1 MLIIM
6 PMRRESIM
14 SRPRIVLAA
23 LLLAFLPGVAL
34 AQGGELKIAYVD
46 SDAVIKQAPG
56 YTEANEEF
64 NRTANEWR
72 DSLAQ
77 RQQGLQELFEEY
89 KRQEVILSPE
99 KKIERQEEMLR
110 LEREMQEYFQS
121 KFGPEG
127 EAGTRQA
134 ELMQP
139 IIERVNRV
147 IDQTRQQGQ
156 YSLIFDLNDGALVAG
171 DPALNIT
178 EEVIQKLRASEPVAP
193 SSD

>member
-1 MLIIM
+1 
-6 PMRRESIM
+6 
-14 SRPRIVLAA
+14 
-23 LLLAFLPGVAL
+23 
-34 AQGGELKIAYVD
+34 
-46 SDAVIKQAPG
+46 
-56 YTEANEEF
+56 
-64 NRTANEWR
+64 
-72 DSLAQ
+72 
-77 RQQGLQELFEEY
+77 
-89 KRQEVILSPE
+89 
-99 KKIERQEEMLR
+99 MLR

-121 KFGPEG
+121 KFGPDG

-147 IDQTRQQGQ
+147 IDQTRQEGQ

-193 SSD
+193 SSN